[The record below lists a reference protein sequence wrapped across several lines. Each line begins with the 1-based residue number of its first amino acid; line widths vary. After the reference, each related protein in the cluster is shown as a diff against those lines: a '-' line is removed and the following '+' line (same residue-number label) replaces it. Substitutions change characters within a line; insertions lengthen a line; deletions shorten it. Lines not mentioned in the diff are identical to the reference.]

1 MKTEALPTPTLL
13 LVVAAVAVVPLQS
26 VVYAGELSASLRAE
40 LPPELLDYRPPTCPC
55 VRYTQWTDLTDEQ
68 KKHALNLGYN
78 RNSWNWHR
86 QNYNG
91 LEDLYWPALSP
102 EQQSNATLLGYDH
115 HKWTCCANHYAWHH
129 WGHMGNWWPE
139 AQMAYEILGYNK
151 ASWNRDFDYP
161 ASEYKHWCRNVTGEV
176 EGVCFTELELYLLEM
191 VCYGSESVYRY
202 DSLAKPIWG
211 RYFKPEHCTAED
223 AIEDAKKETTV
234 PTGSLSA
241 APTPGPVSMAPT
253 TPIPTKESPTSTGAS
268 TDGKLVQEDKFCS
281 PLGEKA
287 VECSAR
293 PQDGRGETCCE
304 GLICGGDGGK
314 VCVENTEDAFST
326 TSSANAAVS
335 MTHVS
340 VGFAFTFSVGVVVS
354 LIT

>member
-1 MKTEALPTPTLL
+1 M
-13 LVVAAVAVVPLQS
+13 
-26 VVYAGELSASLRAE
+26 
-40 LPPELLDYRPPTCPC
+40 
-55 VRYTQWTDLTDEQ
+55 
-68 KKHALNLGYN
+68 
-78 RNSWNWHR
+78 
-86 QNYNG
+86 
-91 LEDLYWPALSP
+91 
-102 EQQSNATLLGYDH
+102 
-115 HKWTCCANHYAWHH
+115 
-129 WGHMGNWWPE
+129 
-139 AQMAYEILGYNK
+139 
-151 ASWNRDFDYP
+151 
-161 ASEYKHWCRNVTGEV
+161 
-176 EGVCFTELELYLLEM
+176 
-191 VCYGSESVYRY
+191 
-202 DSLAKPIWG
+202 
-211 RYFKPEHCTAED
+211 
-223 AIEDAKKETTV
+223 

-241 APTPGPVSMAPT
+241 APTPGPVSMTPM
-253 TPIPTKESPTSTGAS
+253 TPIPTKEPPTSTGAS